1 MYFLL
6 WSTFLL
12 CRDPLLFSISV
23 VQAIGCKLHT
33 ALHLHCCLHEYTSAY
48 TWGLNNMLRN
58 NLFLEDIFEVQTCST
73 LCEPLSQQ
81 FRHSRKKL
89 LYSVR
94 AFPRQILCNSILH
107 NSITYLRE
115 QNISKLHMQE
125 HPVCPL
131 QSTELSIPSQRL
143 GLLTTVTLRVTH

>member
-1 MYFLL
+1 
-6 WSTFLL
+6 
-12 CRDPLLFSISV
+12 
-23 VQAIGCKLHT
+23 
-33 ALHLHCCLHEYTSAY
+33 
-48 TWGLNNMLRN
+48 MLRN

-125 HPVCPL
+125 HPVCTL